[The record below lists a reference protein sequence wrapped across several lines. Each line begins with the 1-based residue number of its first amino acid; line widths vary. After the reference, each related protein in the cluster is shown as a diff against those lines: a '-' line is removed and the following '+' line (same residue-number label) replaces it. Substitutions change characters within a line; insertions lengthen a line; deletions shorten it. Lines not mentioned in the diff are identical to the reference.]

1 MNVNTILI
9 HESTL
14 YQWQYLLHRLAIHFE
29 EAVLVLITEVRG
41 SLYQCVNLRNGLL
54 DGSIATCPE
63 SSRNHTHLLLQ
74 GQGIGSLYLLCCTRL
89 LVITNKHCVHIRT
102 FVSSLQEP
110 LSKLIVKLV
119 HSNQNSINGGSCM
132 KSCHRHVLL
141 GTCAIHSSML
151 KHRVLLEILWI
162 ATIEETQHILDG
174 YTSIE
179 NVATDENVGSS
190 I

>member
-1 MNVNTILI
+1 
-9 HESTL
+9 
-14 YQWQYLLHRLAIHFE
+14 
-29 EAVLVLITEVRG
+29 
-41 SLYQCVNLRNGLL
+41 
-54 DGSIATCPE
+54 
-63 SSRNHTHLLLQ
+63 
-74 GQGIGSLYLLCCTRL
+74 
-89 LVITNKHCVHIRT
+89 
-102 FVSSLQEP
+102 
-110 LSKLIVKLV
+110 
-119 HSNQNSINGGSCM
+119 M